1 MSNQLHKQRIIV
13 KLKEITNSVCSYVY
27 VCVYFGYV
35 WMVNGKSCLSITPTI
50 ICNNILKAYFLIYI
64 EAQYP
69 VSLKL
74 IKDQKQTLSIR
85 YYIWRTQHI
94 YWLIV
99 RRLKNL
105 LNSKFI
111 KPVNPEEN
119 KFWFSLER
127 LMLKLQYFGHLMRRT
142 TLLEKTLMLG
152 KIEGGRRRGRQ
163 RIRWLECITDAMDMG
178 LSRLWELVM
187 DREAWHAAI
196 HGVAKSHTRL
206 SYWTELKLNIC
217 PRFFIF
223 IKESVFI
230 WALQVAVVVK
240 NPPASA
246 GDIRNVGLIPRPG
259 RSTGGGHGNPRQYSC
274 LENPMNRG
282 TWSAIVHRITKSRTQ
297 LKRFSMLSY

>member
-99 RRLKNL
+99 RRLLRISWTANL
-105 LNSKFI
+105 SNQSILKKINSDFHWKDWCWSSNTLATWCEEQTHWKRAWFWEWWTARGEGDDRGWDGWMAS
-111 KPVNPEEN
+111 PTQWAWVWVNSGRY
-119 KFWFSLER
+119 W
-127 LMLKLQYFGHLMRRT
+127 RT
-142 TLLEKTLMLG
+142 
-152 KIEGGRRRGRQ
+152 
-163 RIRWLECITDAMDMG
+163 
-178 LSRLWELVM
+178 
-187 DREAWHAAI
+187 
-196 HGVAKSHTRL
+196 
-206 SYWTELKLNIC
+206 
-217 PRFFIF
+217 
-223 IKESVFI
+223 
-230 WALQVAVVVK
+230 
-240 NPPASA
+240 
-246 GDIRNVGLIPRPG
+246 
-259 RSTGGGHGNPRQYSC
+259 GNPCVLQS
-274 LENPMNRG
+274 G
-282 TWSAIVHRITKSRTQ
+282 KSQTWLSDWTKAPSK
-297 LKRFSMLSY
+297 L